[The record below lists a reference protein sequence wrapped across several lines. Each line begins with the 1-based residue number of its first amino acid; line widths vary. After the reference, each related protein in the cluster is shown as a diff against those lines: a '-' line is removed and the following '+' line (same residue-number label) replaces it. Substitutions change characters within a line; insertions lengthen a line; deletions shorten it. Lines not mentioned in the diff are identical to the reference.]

1 MCLTRIAKPS
11 LNTVFV
17 IRNKHPQSSNMGYM
31 SAYELV
37 TPCCSPPLV
46 LVDQLSCFLHCCTTA
61 LVYFTLQNAL
71 LLCVDIK
78 MCVQN
83 LDVLS
88 SLIVGD
94 FIHSF
99 RNAFA
104 ITGHRHAEICYIL
117 FFMMLGSS
125 TISGSLCL
133 HLFDKYHFSFL
144 ITNIVTSHHLK
155 PETVGILLDD
165 QLDVPTGYFMIYL
178 LYLYHELKN
187 SRSLL
192 FLNDLA
198 YTFTVIIFVGWLV
211 GGQEKDEPSFT
222 QNYLYLYACG
232 WLPFMY
238 PW

>member
-1 MCLTRIAKPS
+1 MILFLFIYSETPLPS
-11 LNTVFV
+11 PDIDTAQN
-17 IRNKHPQSSNMGYM
+17 P
-31 SAYELV
+31 
-37 TPCCSPPLV
+37 
-46 LVDQLSCFLHCCTTA
+46 SC
-61 LVYFTLQNAL
+61 
-71 LLCVDIK
+71 
-78 MCVQN
+78 
-83 LDVLS
+83 
-88 SLIVGD
+88 GD
-94 FIHSF
+94 MF
-99 RNAFA
+99 
-104 ITGHRHAEICYIL
+104 IL

>member
-1 MCLTRIAKPS
+1 
-11 LNTVFV
+11 
-17 IRNKHPQSSNMGYM
+17 
-31 SAYELV
+31 
-37 TPCCSPPLV
+37 
-46 LVDQLSCFLHCCTTA
+46 
-61 LVYFTLQNAL
+61 
-71 LLCVDIK
+71 
-78 MCVQN
+78 
-83 LDVLS
+83 
-88 SLIVGD
+88 
-94 FIHSF
+94 
-99 RNAFA
+99 
-104 ITGHRHAEICYIL
+104 
-117 FFMMLGSS
+117 MLGSS

-238 PW
+238 PWWMVIWIDVMFIEYVYCLVNLILKLYRDEKQWFPYQKLTFVSYINAWEGGSYKHLFEIIYLIE